1 MTEFNPAEWQQTL
14 KKRRENIGIA
24 QSEFAALSGI
34 SRGRYIDIENGKC
47 EATVRMRDKVEHAFD
62 LLQPNPLFMLIDYV
76 KIRFKTTDAKWVIEN
91 ILKIKMKYMAHEEK
105 RINHYDGRYYNGSI
119 EVLYSSDETYGTIVE
134 LKGKGCRQM
143 ESIFNAQDRDWYE
156 FFWDCLELEQQ
167 CVFKR
172 IDLAVNDRA
181 GLLDLSYLINK
192 CESGECITLF
202 NKHIAYLS
210 GAFIKGVDE
219 RNSESMGKT
228 LYLGSTKSDVYFCI
242 YEKDYEQLSKMGV
255 ALEDTEV
262 KNRFELR
269 LKNDH
274 ALNAV
279 KDLCT
284 YRDAEYSAFSYI
296 NYYMRIC
303 DRDPS
308 KNRESW
314 KTSREWLLFIG
325 EYREKMKLA
334 SKPEPF
340 DWRRT
345 MNWLSSQVAA
355 TLKTAL
361 MIDETNGTS
370 IVQEM
375 IDGRDIPKRLRTVY
389 EQLTTDAEKIVIPNY
404 VRR

>member
-1 MTEFNPAEWQQTL
+1 MTEFIPAEWQKTL
-14 KKRRENIGIA
+14 KERREKIGILQA
-24 QSEFAALSGI
+24 DFAVLAGVSVSHYREIESG
-34 SRGRYIDIENGKC
+34 RH
-47 EATVRMRDKVEHAFD
+47 EATARMRDKIEHGFD
-62 LLQPNPLFMLIDYV
+62 LLQPNPLYMLIDYV
-76 KIRFKTTDAKWVIEN
+76 KIRFKTTSAKYVIEKV
-91 ILKIKMKYMAHEEK
+91 LKINMKYMTHDEK
-105 RINHYDGRYYNGSI
+105 HPSHYDGRYYHGDI
-119 EVLYSSDETYGTIVE
+119 EVFHSSDETYGTILE

-143 ESIFNAQDRDWYE
+143 EAVFVAQDRDWYD
-156 FFWDCLELEQQ
+156 FFRLCLDEK

-172 IDLAVNDRA
+172 IDLAINDRV
-181 GLLDLSYLINK
+181 GLLDIPYLINK

-202 NKHIAYLS
+202 NKHSVYSS

-219 RNSESMGKT
+219 QYSESMGKT
-228 LYLGSTKSDVYFCI
+228 LYLGSTRSDVYFCI
-242 YEKDYEQLSKMGV
+242 YEKDYEQLSKNGI

-279 KDLCT
+279 KDLCV
-284 YRDAEYSAFSYI
+284 YEDAERISFAYI
-296 NYYMRIC
+296 NYYMRIA
-303 DRDPS
+303 DRDPK

-314 KTSREWLLFIG
+314 KTSREWRLFLG

-334 SKPEPF
+334 SRPEPF
-340 DWRRT
+340 DWRKT

-361 MIDETNGTS
+361 MIDEKNGTN

-375 IDGRDIPKRLRTVY
+375 IDNREIPKRLRTVY
-389 EQLTTDAEKIVIPNY
+389 EQLTTDTEKIVMSDGE
-404 VRR
+404 RG